1 MAITKEKMEE
11 IKKAALWNF
20 YNGLNCCES
29 VYEAFLSCGVIPPSD
44 AVYETCA
51 LCAGFGGGLG
61 MSGYSCGALSGAILA
76 VGSKHGR
83 KHPKEEKPDGLYDVE
98 YRRYNN
104 MVNEFKDAMGSVIG
118 REICQEN
125 LHDWGGKARKDHC
138 AGCIEHGVE
147 IACKYYDMTTEEV
160 GEKLVWRDNVASL

>member
-61 MSGYSCGALSGAILA
+61 MSGYSC
-76 VGSKHGR
+76 
-83 KHPKEEKPDGLYDVE
+83 
-98 YRRYNN
+98 
-104 MVNEFKDAMGSVIG
+104 
-118 REICQEN
+118 C
-125 LHDWGGKARKDHC
+125 
-138 AGCIEHGVE
+138 
-147 IACKYYDMTTEEV
+147 
-160 GEKLVWRDNVASL
+160 